1 MPANG
6 EMSGPERALPEG
18 TVAEQAAAWFLRLN
32 DPGCSVE
39 DRQSF
44 NAWVG
49 ASDRHAKEYRRFQH
63 LWRRL
68 DGLAGR
74 QTAKGRYGRAGRTA
88 AFLAALALGIGL
100 LAGHRLNLP
109 TDETISTAVGESRR
123 VVLADGTEVHLNAD
137 SRLVASLD
145 SKVRRI
151 RFERGEAVFNVG
163 ADPERPFEVLAGAGV
178 LRDIGTTF
186 DVAKA
191 GERVTVGVIEGAIE
205 VRLAGSN
212 EKAVIGGGELISYSP
227 EGLSRPERFDGE
239 AATAWRSGRFVFR
252 DMPLDKVVE
261 QLNRHHPR
269 QTVLADTRLARL
281 RVSGAFRIADRD
293 GLLTAIEALY
303 PMRREEAGTITR
315 LVPKARL

>member
-1 MPANG
+1 MPG
-6 EMSGPERALPEG
+6 QERTLLEG
-18 TVAEQAAAWFLRLN
+18 TVTEQAAAWLLRLN
-32 DPGCSVE
+32 DPSCSDD
-39 DRQSF
+39 DRRSF
-44 NAWVG
+44 DAWIG
-49 ASDRHAKEYRRFQH
+49 ASERHVEEFRRFQH

-68 DGLAGR
+68 DGLTER
-74 QTAKGRYGRAGRTA
+74 QTSARAGRAGRTV

-100 LAGHRLNLP
+100 LAGQRLNLP
-109 TDETISTAVGESRR
+109 ADETITTAVGETRR

-137 SRLVASLD
+137 SRLAASLG
-145 SKVRRI
+145 SKVRRV
-151 RFERGEAVFNVG
+151 RVERGEAVFNVG

-186 DVAKA
+186 DVAMA
-191 GERVTVGVIEGAIE
+191 GERVTVGVIEGAVE

-212 EKAVIGGGELISYSP
+212 EKAVIGGGELVSYSP

-252 DMPLDKVVE
+252 EMPLDQVVE

-269 QTVLADTRLARL
+269 QTVLADARLARL

-303 PMRREEAGTITR
+303 PVHRDETAETTR
-315 LVPKARL
+315 LIPRGRR

>member
-1 MPANG
+1 MQANG
-6 EMSGPERALPEG
+6 EMSGAKRTLPEG

-32 DPGCSVE
+32 DPGCSAE

-44 NAWVG
+44 DTWVG
-49 ASDRHAKEYRRFQH
+49 SSDHHAEEYRRFQH

-68 DGLAGR
+68 DGLAGGPICAR
-74 QTAKGRYGRAGRTA
+74 SGRAGRTVA
-88 AFLAALALGIGL
+88 ILAALALGIGL
-100 LAGHRLNLP
+100 LVGHRLNLSS
-109 TDETISTAVGESRR
+109 DEMIATAIGETRT

-151 RFERGEAVFNVG
+151 RVERGEAVFNVG

-186 DVAKA
+186 DVAKT
-191 GERVTVGVIEGAIE
+191 GERVTVGVIEGAVE
-205 VRLAGSN
+205 VRLAGAN
-212 EKAVIGGGELISYSP
+212 KKAVIGGGELISYSP

-252 DMPLDKVVE
+252 EMPLDRVVE

-269 QTVLADTRLARL
+269 QTVLADARLARL

-303 PMRREEAGTITR
+303 PVRRDETAEATR
-315 LVPKARL
+315 LIPRERR